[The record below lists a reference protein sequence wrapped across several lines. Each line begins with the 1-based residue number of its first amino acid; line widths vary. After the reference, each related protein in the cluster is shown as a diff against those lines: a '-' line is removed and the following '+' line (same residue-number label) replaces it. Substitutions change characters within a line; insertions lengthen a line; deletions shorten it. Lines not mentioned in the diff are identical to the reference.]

1 MDLRKLEL
9 HSDYDAI
16 EEYVRLARLQRSAAL
31 GDAVAGLI
39 ARTARTLRAMLVRI
53 AGTRARAARAVTRKE
68 FSRVA

>member
-16 EEYVRLARLQRSAAL
+16 EEYVRLARRQRSAAL
-31 GDAVAGLI
+31 GDAIAGLVAG
-39 ARTARTLRAMLVRI
+39 TGRTLREFFARI
-53 AGTRARAARAVTRKE
+53 AEGRARSAGATRKE